1 MNRLLMTL
9 TISLFLLN
17 LCLGQIPKKA
27 FPLTNS
33 LSDLWHN
40 GETEKAIESSM
51 ELYRLYPPMFIERIH
66 NTLAQQLQNDSKL
79 YGQKYL
85 EQLLLKKND
94 EISNIIS
101 PIYLW
106 SKSINAKDENDLK
119 EILEELNSI
128 LRDSSNYKSKT
139 ERYCLLILQELDK
152 KNTLDVKTKEKIL
165 QKNINNLEAYPYINK
180 VMVGRSEGEK
190 RAWHRYLLAYSYNY
204 LYTIKP
210 NAAEYLKKAS
220 DYSPDLNDRQY
231 KHAYFYDA
239 ALLTG
244 NTREFGFQSKYQKYL
259 VENNRNSDALALLS
273 DIAFGNP
280 SDYNIKTLR
289 EFYEKLK
296 YSNPFSDYWTN
307 YIHEKGKPVPKLK
320 IQFEKEELD
329 LTKEPNNWIY
339 IDVWGT
345 WCSPCR
351 EELPAL
357 QSFFDENTKSSNSKL
372 KVYTFSFG
380 SQNLL
385 EFMTENKYT
394 FPVSEIDKQTNDLF
408 EVSGYPTKILISPQ
422 GNFIKIPFGV
432 DWKIYIKNYTMM

>member
-1 MNRLLMTL
+1 MNRILMTL
-9 TISLFLLN
+9 TFSLFLLN
-17 LCLGQIPKKA
+17 LCLGQIPKEA
-27 FPLTNS
+27 FPLTDS

-40 GETEKAIESSM
+40 GETEKAIESSL
-51 ELYRLYPPMFIERIH
+51 ELYRLYPPMFIESIH
-66 NTLAQQLQNDSKL
+66 NTLAQQLQNDPKL

-85 EQLLLKKND
+85 EQLRLKKND

-106 SKSINAKDENDLK
+106 SKSINEKNENDLK
-119 EILEELNSI
+119 EILKELNSI
-128 LRDSSNYKSKT
+128 LKDSSNYKSET

-152 KNTLDVKTKEKIL
+152 KNAIDAKNKEIIL
-165 QKNINNLEAYPYINK
+165 HKNINNLEAYPYVNK
-180 VMVGRSEGEK
+180 VIVGRSEGVK

-204 LYTIKP
+204 LYTVKP
-210 NAAEYLKKAS
+210 NVAEYLKKAS
-220 DYSPDLNDRQY
+220 DYSPDQNDRQY

-244 NTREFGFQSKYQKYL
+244 NTREFGFQTKYQKYL
-259 VENNRNSDALALLS
+259 VENNLNSEALDLLS

-296 YSNPFSDYWTN
+296 YNRLFTDYWAN
-307 YIHEKGKPVPKLK
+307 YIHKKGKPVPKLK
-320 IQFEKEELD
+320 IRFEKEELD
-329 LTKEPNNWIY
+329 LTKEPGKWIY

-345 WCSPCR
+345 WCSPCVK
-351 EELPAL
+351 ELPEL
-357 QSFFDENTKSSNSKL
+357 QSFFVENNKSSNSRL
-372 KVYTFSFG
+372 EVCTFSFS
-380 SQNLL
+380 SQNLS
-385 EFMTENKYT
+385 EFMTKNKYT
-394 FPVSEIDKQTNDLF
+394 FPVSEIDKRTNDLF